1 MQSYRGVLKKAFIKI
16 SQNSQENTRNRVSFL
31 TSLKIRLWHICFPV
45 NLGKN
50 FIDYPGGCFFL
61 SQNAKRRHR

>member
-1 MQSYRGVLKKAFIKI
+1 MQPYRGVLKKAFIKI
-16 SQNSQENTRNRVSFL
+16 SQNSQENTCNRVYFL
-31 TSLKIRLWHICFPV
+31 TSLKNRLWHMSFPV

-61 SQNAKRRHR
+61 SQDVKRRHK